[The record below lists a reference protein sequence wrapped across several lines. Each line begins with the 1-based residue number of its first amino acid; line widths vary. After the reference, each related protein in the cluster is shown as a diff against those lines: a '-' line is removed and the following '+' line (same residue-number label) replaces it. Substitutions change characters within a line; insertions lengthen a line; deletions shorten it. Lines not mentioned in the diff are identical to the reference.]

1 MAKKTK
7 GDEEEEAKGG
17 KKKIVIIGVVLAVGL
32 FGAKTFLMKP
42 PTAAQAAAAK
52 AQAEQDLKDLC
63 ARQNAAEGAKAEKKE
78 AATTTTVGG
87 TVAPPEVDPHTERGG
102 VLEMEPLTVNLADGH
117 YLKIGIALQLD
128 KATLVET
135 AKDEG
140 LGAKALDMAIASLST
155 KTMDQLSEATVRD
168 ELKRDLGVDTCMAY
182 EGEVLTVYF
191 TNFVMQ

>member
-7 GDEEEEAKGG
+7 GDEEEAKGG
-17 KKKIVIIGVVLAVGL
+17 KKKIIVIGVLAAVGL

-42 PTAAQAAAAK
+42 PTAAEAAAAK
-52 AQAEQDLKDLC
+52 AQAEQDLKALC
-63 ARQNAAEGAKAEKKE
+63 ARQNASESDHGAEKKE
-78 AATTTTVGG
+78 TATTTTVAG
-87 TVAPPEVDPHTERGG
+87 TVASPEVDPHTERGG

-168 ELKRDLGVDTCMAY
+168 ELKHDLGVDTCMAY

>member
-1 MAKKTK
+1 
-7 GDEEEEAKGG
+7 
-17 KKKIVIIGVVLAVGL
+17 
-32 FGAKTFLMKP
+32 MKP
-42 PTAAQAAAAK
+42 PSAAAAAAAT
-52 AQAEQDLKDLC
+52 AQAEQALKALC
-63 ARQNAAEGAKAEKKE
+63 ARQHPSESGHDAEKKE
-78 AATTTTVGG
+78 TATTTTVAG
-87 TVAPPEVDPHTERGG
+87 TVAPTEVDPHTERGG

-168 ELKRDLGVDTCMAY
+168 ELKHDLGVDTCMAY

>member
-7 GDEEEEAKGG
+7 GDEEEAKGG
-17 KKKIVIIGVVLAVGL
+17 KKKIIIIGVVAAVGL

-42 PTAAQAAAAK
+42 QTAAQAAAAK
-52 AQAEQDLKDLC
+52 AQAEQDLKSLC
-63 ARQNAAEGAKAEKKE
+63 ARQNEAEGHDGEKKE
-78 AATTTTVGG
+78 TATTTTVAG
-87 TVAPPEVDPHTERGG
+87 TVASPEVDPHTERGG

-117 YLKIGIALQLD
+117 YLKIGLALQLD

-155 KTMDQLSEATVRD
+155 KTMDQLSQATVRD
-168 ELKRDLGVDTCMAY
+168 ELKQDLGVDTCMAY

>member
-17 KKKIVIIGVVLAVGL
+17 KKKIIIIGVVLAVGL

-52 AQAEQDLKDLC
+52 AQAEQDLKNLC
-63 ARQNAAEGAKAEKKE
+63 ARQNEVEGADAKKE
-78 AATTTTVGG
+78 TATTTTVAG
-87 TVAPPEVDPHTERGG
+87 TVASPEVDPHTERGG

-168 ELKRDLGVDTCMAY
+168 ELKHDLGVDACMAY